1 MCGLKEE
8 LTCDCWRGDTS
19 WFQTSPTFPKWQ
31 QRCLLLRRTNTF
43 QTLTKA
49 SREWR
54 VKTWGLFPSQW
65 LICQT
70 GGENKV
76 WQCLLLELF
85 IFISFFPSYWAFD
98 TNTHKLQT
106 CSRLFLYTPGCWW
119 ILDKEP
125 HCCCVFIA
133 AHCPTINR
141 ITRKGLIRLIQKLLW
156 SYSGFLH
163 GVNVSKHDY
172 RKTKPRQTLW
182 I

>member
-1 MCGLKEE
+1 MLERRHVMVS
-8 LTCDCWRGDTS
+8 DFSDV
-19 WFQTSPTFPKWQ
+19 PKV
-31 QRCLLLRRTNTF
+31 TTKVPPVTADINTF
-43 QTLTKA
+43 QTLTKT

-70 GGENKV
+70 GGEKV

-85 IFISFFPSYWAFD
+85 IFIAFFPSYWAFD

-182 I
+182 IKAFF